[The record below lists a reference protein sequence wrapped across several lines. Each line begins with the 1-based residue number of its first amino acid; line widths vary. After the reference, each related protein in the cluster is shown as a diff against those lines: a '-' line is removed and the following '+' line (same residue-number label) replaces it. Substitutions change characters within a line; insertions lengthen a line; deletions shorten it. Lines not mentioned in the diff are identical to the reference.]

1 MDSTRAE
8 FIINKIAG
16 LPPMR
21 HEKRKEHGNLS
32 TLLVGGP
39 GTAKTSVILMYTA
52 KFNKDQMLF
61 KRINF
66 SSATTPYN
74 FQEAIESEVEKKQ
87 SRTFVPPGGKKM
99 TVFLDDMSM
108 PFVNA
113 WGDQITL
120 EIARQL
126 IDQKGFYFLNKDDR
140 GSFKQI
146 EGLQYLGAMNHPG
159 GGRNDIP
166 HRLKRQFFSINMTSP
181 S

>member
-1 MDSTRAE
+1 
-8 FIINKIAG
+8 
-16 LPPMR
+16 MR
-21 HEKRKEHGNLS
+21 HEKRKEHGVLS

-39 GTAKTSVILMYTA
+39 GTAKTSVILMYTS

-74 FQEAIESEVEKKQ
+74 FQEAIDSEVERKQ
-87 SRTFVPPGGKKM
+87 ARTYVPPGGKKM

-113 WGDQITL
+113 WGDQLTL

-126 IDQKGFYFLNKDDR
+126 ID
-140 GSFKQI
+140 
-146 EGLQYLGAMNHPG
+146 
-159 GGRNDIP
+159 
-166 HRLKRQFFSINMTSP
+166 
-181 S
+181 